1 LKDQNKKKEV
11 RNMAKKAAASKA
23 KIDAESLKL
32 ALTIME
38 KGDLVEFI
46 YEQGDL
52 KIQFRRQGAFA
63 PANISYSAAPAQVS
77 MPAPV
82 AVPAAVSA
90 PAAAAASAPAVNPNA
105 HAVKSPMV
113 GTFYRSPS
121 PDAPPFINVGD
132 TVEPGKTLCIIEAM
146 KIMNEI
152 KCEVKG
158 KVKEILAE
166 NAQPV
171 EFNQPLIVIEKS

>member
-1 LKDQNKKKEV
+1 
-11 RNMAKKAAASKA
+11 MAKKPVVSKA
-23 KIDAESLKL
+23 KIDAESLTL

-63 PANISYSAAPAQVS
+63 PATISYSSAPANVS
-77 MPAPV
+77 MPAMSH
-82 AVPAAVSA
+82 APAAVLISA
-90 PAAAAASAPAVNPNA
+90 PAAVAAAAAENPNA

-113 GTFYRSPS
+113 GTFYKSPS
-121 PDAPPFINVGD
+121 PDSPAFVNVGD
-132 TVEPGKTLCIIEAM
+132 IVEPGKTLCIIEAM

-171 EFNQPLIVIEKS
+171 EYNQPLIIIEKS

>member
-1 LKDQNKKKEV
+1 
-11 RNMAKKAAASKA
+11 MAKKPVVSKS
-23 KIDAESLKL
+23 KIDAESLTL

-63 PANISYSAAPAQVS
+63 PANISYSSAPANVS
-77 MPAPV
+77 MPAMSQ
-82 AVPAAVSA
+82 APAAVSISAPTIAAA
-90 PAAAAASAPAVNPNA
+90 PAENPNA

-121 PDAPPFINVGD
+121 PDSPPFVNVGD

-171 EFNQPLIVIEKS
+171 EYNQPLIIIEKS